1 MTSTPG
7 PGLSVSV
14 STIRKTHPIRDPPA
28 GNGPTGHIACVFIPP
43 LSGHSHGA
51 SIPNNGIKH
60 LRSTST
66 PLSGRKPW
74 PFSWTAAVA
83 QHFLM
88 SAAAR
93 TLSLVD
99 LCDLSEDAA
108 HKMLCAMRWPDTD
121 GAPICPKC
129 SCAAV
134 YTYRC
139 RRVFKCKACHRQF
152 SATSGTSLAYR
163 KLPFRTLLMA
173 FSLFVN
179 AAKGIS
185 SLQLGRYLGI
195 HAKTAFVLLHKLRC
209 ALTSNAAT
217 TQLSGVVEIDGG
229 WFGGHVRP
237 ENHRVARIDRR
248 RRQHQ
253 SGKRRC
259 VVVMRQ
265 RGGPTVTAVVK
276 HEAEAV
282 PIIRHRVARGSTVH
296 ADEARAW
303 DDLHASFDMKRINHR
318 EAYRKD
324 GACTNQAESYI
335 SRLRRAEIGQHHHI
349 AGPHLDQY
357 AGEMAWR
364 EDMRRNDT
372 GTQFN
377 ACGRLALGQPPSRRW
392 AGYWQRHRRTEE
404 LRQAA

>member
-1 MTSTPG
+1 
-7 PGLSVSV
+7 
-14 STIRKTHPIRDPPA
+14 
-28 GNGPTGHIACVFIPP
+28 
-43 LSGHSHGA
+43 
-51 SIPNNGIKH
+51 
-60 LRSTST
+60 
-66 PLSGRKPW
+66 
-74 PFSWTAAVA
+74 
-83 QHFLM
+83 M

-121 GAPICPKC
+121 GAPVCPNC

-134 YTYRC
+134 YTYQC
-139 RRVFKCKACHRQF
+139 RRLFKCKACHRQF

-163 KLPFRTLLMA
+163 KLPVRTLLMA

-185 SLQLGRYLGI
+185 SLQLSRYLGL
-195 HAKTAFVLLHKLRC
+195 HAKTAFVLLRKLRC
-209 ALTSNAAT
+209 ALTSNFAT
-217 TQLSGVVEIDGG
+217 TRLSGVVEIDGG

-237 ENHRVARIDRR
+237 ENHRVARVDRR
-248 RRQHQ
+248 RRQHK

-282 PIIRHRVARGSTVH
+282 PIIRRRVARGSTVH

-303 DDLHASFDMKRINHR
+303 DDLHASFGGLWSCNSWSSSTGVEALEEQYWVFGFLTGIGA
-318 EAYRKD
+318 ESAYRNPLVGTDAD
-324 GACTNQAESYI
+324 GVIAWINNYCAKNPTDAVIQA
-335 SRLRRAEIGQHHHI
+335 AV
-349 AGPHLDQY
+349 AF
-357 AGEMAWR
+357 
-364 EDMRRNDT
+364 
-372 GTQFN
+372 TQ
-377 ACGRLALGQPPSRRW
+377 
-392 AGYWQRHRRTEE
+392 RRTPK
-404 LRQAA
+404 

>member
-1 MTSTPG
+1 
-7 PGLSVSV
+7 
-14 STIRKTHPIRDPPA
+14 
-28 GNGPTGHIACVFIPP
+28 
-43 LSGHSHGA
+43 
-51 SIPNNGIKH
+51 
-60 LRSTST
+60 
-66 PLSGRKPW
+66 
-74 PFSWTAAVA
+74 VA

-108 HKMLCAMRWPDTD
+108 HKMLCGMRWAETG
-121 GAPICPKC
+121 GALVCPNC

-134 YTYRC
+134 YTYWC

-152 SATSGTSLAYR
+152 STTSGTLLACR

-185 SLQLGRYLGI
+185 SLQLSRNLGL

-209 ALTSNAAT
+209 ALTSNSAEII
-217 TQLSGVVEIDGG
+217 LSGVVEIDGG
-229 WFGGHVRP
+229 WFGGHIRP
-237 ENHRVARIDRR
+237 ENHRVARVDRR
-248 RRQHQ
+248 RREHQ
-253 SGKRRC
+253 NGKRRC

-282 PIIRHRVARGSTVH
+282 PIIRRCVARGSIIH

-303 DDLHASFDMKRINHR
+303 DDLHASFEMKRIDHGQ
-318 EAYRKD
+318 AYSAN

-349 AGPHLDQY
+349 AGPHLGLY
-357 AGEMAWR
+357 AGEMPWR
-364 EDMRRNDT
+364 EDMRRKA

-377 ACGRLALGQPPSRRW
+377 ACGR
-392 AGYWQRHRRTEE
+392 
-404 LRQAA
+404 